1 MLHDL
6 KFQFVPVAHVRDWR
20 FAVTFYGLLVLAFLY
35 SVGSMFF
42 FHQYCFYSPATA
54 LTCSWFLSTRNPS
67 NNGSSTHSFFCNNAS
82 YDFTP
87 PPEEILMS
95 GNFTFSNSSCV
106 WLNDAV
112 VTTMSADGMSITT
125 STMTQPNMSG
135 RSGNTYSGFSS
146 SHFMVDLDSLV
157 ANFQHSVNMPIG
169 PPILNPPTILY
180 DSKGNVY
187 KSFGHPGEQPFVSL
201 TLRDVLRIVDVSLEE
216 WNPVAGVPIRYR
228 NTGLLVAVNLEY
240 SNAFN
245 WQVPLELRCKMTLE
259 LQPGSWGQI
268 GWCTPGD
275 EAYTRQGVLL
285 NFVVQGQ
292 LAAFSFTSLVTH
304 LISSYVLI
312 GLCRTAVV
320 MLISVLSA
328 RSDDFAKRHKL
339 ELRPE
344 VFCSEFMANRI
355 ADLAK
360 RKEDDDEGKDDLIAA
375 EDLYGV
381 GVESPAVSSAAYLKS
396 EYTGEVASSKL
407 TA

>member
-54 LTCSWFLSTRNPS
+54 LTTPWFRSFRNPS
-67 NNGSSTHSFFCNNAS
+67 NIPATNFPFFCNNAS
-82 YDFTP
+82 YDYVLTAAQKAQIGAYEFKN
-87 PPEEILMS
+87 
-95 GNFTFSNSSCV
+95 GSCL
-106 WLNDAV
+106 WLDDAV
-112 VTTMSADGMSITT
+112 VTSVSSSSLAIAT
-125 STMTQPNMSG
+125 SLLKLVVDPTNASNMSYE
-135 RSGNTYSGFSS
+135 TYFSTDHS
-146 SHFMVDLDSLV
+146 SLV

-169 PPILNPPTILY
+169 PPGLNPPTILY
-180 DSKGNVY
+180 DSKGNAY
-187 KSFGHPGEQPFVSL
+187 KSFGHPGEQPFVSISWDDIFKI
-201 TLRDVLRIVDVSLEE
+201 TGVSLDE
-216 WNPVAGVPIRYR
+216 WNPQPAFLPPIRYR
-228 NTGLLVAVNLEY
+228 NTGMLIAVNLEY